1 MNACGIFRSILYLSN
16 CLPSSASLSIII
28 TVVSLEVNMKLSMTF
43 CGVSI
48 TRNSSSSST
57 SRSSC
62 RAMVEHARREDG
74 LLLTMREGGLGVG
87 T

>member
-1 MNACGIFRSILYLSN
+1 
-16 CLPSSASLSIII
+16 
-28 TVVSLEVNMKLSMTF
+28 MKLPMTF

-48 TRNSSSSST
+48 TRSSSSSST

-74 LLLTMREGGLGVG
+74 LLLTMRVGGLGVG
-87 T
+87 SWSKVAGSISMCMEEKI